1 MISVENHIP
10 VKKEF
15 REAFEAR
22 FSGGAR
28 YVQESPGFIRNE
40 VLRPIKG
47 DRYII
52 RTYWDTVESFE
63 RWTRSDAFKQA
74 HSNTPPDEM
83 FDGKSFLTIHE
94 VFIHTSRPDQPVH
107 DASHGR

>member
-15 REAFEAR
+15 SEAFEAR
-22 FSGGAR
+22 FKAGTR
-28 YVQESPGFIRNE
+28 YVQDSPGFLRNE

-52 RTYWDTVESFE
+52 RTYWDSMESFE
-63 RWTRSDAFKQA
+63 RWTKSEAFKRA
-74 HSNTPPDEM
+74 HSNTPSDEM
-83 FDGKSFLTIHE
+83 FEGESFLTIHE
-94 VFIHTSRPDQPVH
+94 VVTQT
-107 DASHGR
+107 AKG

>member
-15 REAFEAR
+15 FEEFETR
-22 FSGGAR
+22 FKGGTHH
-28 YVQESPGFIRNE
+28 VQDAPGFVRNE

-52 RTYWDTVESFE
+52 RTYWDSMENFE
-63 RWTRSDAFKQA
+63 KWTHSEAFKLA
-74 HSNTPPDEM
+74 HSNTPSDEM
-83 FDGKSFLTIHE
+83 FEGESFLTIHE
-94 VFIHTSRPDQPVH
+94 VVNQTPNKQT
-107 DASHGR
+107 

>member
-15 REAFEAR
+15 SEAFEAR
-22 FSGGAR
+22 FKSGTR
-28 YVQESPGFIRNE
+28 HVQDAPGFLRNE

-52 RTYWDTVESFE
+52 RTYWDSMESFE
-63 RWTRSDAFKQA
+63 KWSHSEAFKRA
-74 HSNTPPDEM
+74 HSNTPSNEM
-83 FDGKSFLTIHE
+83 FEGKSFLTIHE
-94 VFIHTSRPDQPVH
+94 VINQTMK
-107 DASHGR
+107 

>member
-15 REAFEAR
+15 YEAFEAR
-22 FSGGAR
+22 FKTGTR
-28 YVQESPGFIRNE
+28 YVQDSPGFLRNE

-52 RTYWDTVESFE
+52 RTYWDSMEGFE
-63 RWTRSDAFKQA
+63 KWTKSEAFKRA
-74 HSNTPPDEM
+74 HSNSPSAKM
-83 FDGKSFLTIHE
+83 FEGESFLTIHE
-94 VFIHTSRPDQPVH
+94 IVSQNTK
-107 DASHGR
+107 G